1 MTVKTPIRTVF
12 DSSNNATGLAEF
24 QSGEAIGPNHGGT
37 GLTSLGTTGQYLKVN
52 SAATAM
58 EWATLDFA
66 SETYVDS
73 AVSNL
78 VDTAPDALNTLN
90 ELASALNDDSN
101 FATTINSS
109 IATKLTISDFGT
121 YFDNN
126 LATKNTASLSEG
138 SNLYY
143 TDARVANYLSNNSY
157 VTQSYVQSQIE
168 TKDNS
173 DEITE
178 GSTNLYYTDARVR
191 AAISSSG
198 DLSYDSSTGSFS
210 VTTYKSSNFS
220 TDFAAKNT
228 SDLSEGSTN
237 LYFTETR
244 SRNSISVTGD
254 LSYNSSTGVISL
266 TTYKS
271 SDFDTDLASK
281 STSDLSEGNNLYYTL
296 DRVNSAFDSR
306 LADKSTDN
314 LSEGSSNLYYTQS
327 RVNSAFDTSLASKNT
342 SDLAEG
348 NNLYYTQS
356 RVNSAFDTR
365 LASKNTSD
373 ISEGNNLYYTQSRV
387 NSAFDSRLANKS
399 TDNVSEGSSN
409 LYYTDTR
416 VGSYLTTNSYATESY
431 VDTAV
436 NNLIGGAPAALDTLN
451 ELAEAL
457 NDDENFYA
465 SIAPTARSSISA
477 SGDLSYNSSTGV
489 MNFSLP
495 ANTATTDDAIALSIA
510 LG

>member
-78 VDTAPDALNTLN
+78 VDAAPDALNTLN

-109 IATKLTISDFGT
+109 IATKLAISDFGT

-138 SNLYY
+138 TNLYY

-157 VTQSYVQSQIE
+157 ATQSYVQSQVE

-178 GSTNLYYTDARVR
+178 GS
-191 AAISSSG
+191 S
-198 DLSYDSSTGSFS
+198 
-210 VTTYKSSNFS
+210 
-220 TDFAAKNT
+220 
-228 SDLSEGSTN
+228 N
-237 LYFTETR
+237 LYFTESR
-244 SRNSISVTGD
+244 SRQSVSASGS
-254 LSYNSSTGVISL
+254 LSYNATTGVISY
-266 TTYKS
+266 TTPT
-271 SDFDTDLASK
+271 TDGIAEG
-281 STSDLSEGNNLYYTL
+281 TSNLYYTQT
-296 DRVNSAFDSR
+296 RVNSAFDTR
-306 LADKSTDN
+306 LATKSTDN
-314 LSEGSSNLYYTQS
+314 LSEGSSNQYYTDA
-327 RVNSAFDTSLASKNT
+327 RVNS
-342 SDLAEG
+342 
-348 NNLYYTQS
+348 
-356 RVNSAFDTR
+356 
-365 LASKNTSD
+365 
-373 ISEGNNLYYTQSRV
+373 
-387 NSAFDSRLANKS
+387 
-399 TDNVSEGSSN
+399 
-409 LYYTDTR
+409 
-416 VGSYLTTNSYATESY
+416 YLTNNSYATETY
-431 VDTAV
+431 VDSAI
-436 NNLIGGAPAALDTLN
+436 NNIIDGAPSALDTLN

-457 NDDENFYA
+457 NDDANFYS
-465 SIAPTARSSISA
+465 SITPTARAAISVA
-477 SGDLSYNSSTGV
+477 GDLNYNSTTGVVSYN
-489 MNFSLP
+489 LP
-495 ANTATTDDAIALSIA
+495 SNTATTDEAIALSIA

>member
-281 STSDLSEGNNLYYTL
+281 STSDLSEGNNLYYT
-296 DRVNSAFDSR
+296 
-306 LADKSTDN
+306 
-314 LSEGSSNLYYTQS
+314 QS
-327 RVNSAFDTSLASKNT
+327 RVNSAFDTRLVSKTT

-348 NNLYYTQS
+348 NNLYYT
-356 RVNSAFDTR
+356 
-365 LASKNTSD
+365 SD
-373 ISEGNNLYYTQSRV
+373 RV

-416 VGSYLTTNSYATESY
+416 VGSYLTTNSYATENY

-489 MNFSLP
+489 MSFSLP
-495 ANTATTDDAIALSIA
+495 TNTATTDDAIALSIA